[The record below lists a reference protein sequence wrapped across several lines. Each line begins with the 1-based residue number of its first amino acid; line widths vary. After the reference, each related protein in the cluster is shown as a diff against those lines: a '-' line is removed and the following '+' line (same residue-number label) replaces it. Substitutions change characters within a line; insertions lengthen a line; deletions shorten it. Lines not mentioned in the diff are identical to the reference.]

1 MDARQQGQ
9 AASLKFQDDKIV
21 ALEHPCIIQ
30 NLDRAMLSLGGPAHI
45 EEV

>member
-1 MDARQQGQ
+1 MEARQQGQ
-9 AASLKFQDDKIV
+9 APSLKFQDDKIV

-30 NLDRAMLSLGGPAHI
+30 NLDRAILSLGGQPNI